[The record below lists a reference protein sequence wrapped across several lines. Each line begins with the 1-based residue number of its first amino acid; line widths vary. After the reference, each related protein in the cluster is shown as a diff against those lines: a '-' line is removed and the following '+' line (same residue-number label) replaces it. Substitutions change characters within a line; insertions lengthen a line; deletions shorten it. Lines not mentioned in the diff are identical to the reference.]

1 MSPLQFDFKKINR
14 TEESSKDFKRFL
26 SAASGYKIQELMY
39 RFSDNSEESLVAYYA
54 SRPNSTDAIYD
65 INLGKL
71 KFTDLG
77 DYLDEI
83 MAREETT
90 G

>member
-1 MSPLQFDFKKINR
+1 
-14 TEESSKDFKRFL
+14 
-26 SAASGYKIQELMY
+26 MY
-39 RFSDNSEESLVAYYA
+39 RFSDNSEEAFVTYYA
-54 SRPNSTDAIYD
+54 SRPNSSEAIYD

-71 KFTDLG
+71 KFMDLG

-83 MAREETT
+83 MAREETR